1 MVYDLL
7 KLLQTM
13 TDDCGQLRYT
23 RRRKIFMP
31 IKHPLVGR
39 ALERL
44 WWTLLTVILA
54 GKFGLSFDGDAQ
66 GQARSGMCFSCK
78 IWAFSNR
85 RVQQDWTMFTASTF
99 NSNTTTRDL
108 FISMVHSRAS
118 YNQTSGAFPT
128 LYNVDTGNSSTGQ
141 ARWIGFYSL
150 ICYLLTSN
158 W

>member
-44 WWTLLTVILA
+44 W
-54 GKFGLSFDGDAQ
+54 
-66 GQARSGMCFSCK
+66 
-78 IWAFSNR
+78 
-85 RVQQDWTMFTASTF
+85 
-99 NSNTTTRDL
+99 
-108 FISMVHSRAS
+108 
-118 YNQTSGAFPT
+118 
-128 LYNVDTGNSSTGQ
+128 
-141 ARWIGFYSL
+141 
-150 ICYLLTSN
+150 
-158 W
+158 